1 MDFYLSAAFEVF
13 HLFPSQKHILSI
25 LIRHILD
32 FDSYSG
38 VPNGDSNHENQEGAP
53 RGRRRFN
60 NRAGPRRSA
69 QNSESGGKPAQ
80 VEKVNNFD
88 Q

>member
-1 MDFYLSAAFEVF
+1 MHF
-13 HLFPSQKHILSI
+13 HHTNRFLSI

-38 VPNGDSNHENQEGAP
+38 VPNGDSNHEEGAT

>member
-1 MDFYLSAAFEVF
+1 MDFLFEISINF
-13 HLFPSQKHILSI
+13 HQTNKFLSI

-38 VPNGDSNHENQEGAP
+38 VPNGDTNHENPEGAP
-53 RGRRRFN
+53 RGRQRRFN